1 MKFSS
6 RIEQSEQP
14 PTVVPHPSTAA
25 YNVLAAHAMK
35 LQHERDAYHR
45 AIELI
50 AEDCE
55 AWLESESDEPSAD
68 FIKLVAKYA
77 REHLT
82 TPIKS
87 PHAQH
92 AGVLHPERPAR

>member
-6 RIEQSEQP
+6 RIEQGEQP
-14 PTVVPHPSTAA
+14 PTVIPPPSNAV

-45 AIELI
+45 AVELI

-55 AWLESESDEPSAD
+55 AWLRSESDEPSAE

-82 TPIKS
+82 TPLKS
-87 PHAQH
+87 PHGQQS
-92 AGVLHPERPAR
+92 

>member
-6 RIEQSEQP
+6 RIEQREQP
-14 PTVVPHPSTAA
+14 PTVIPPPSNAV

-35 LQHERDAYHR
+35 LQHERDAYRR
-45 AIELI
+45 AVELI

-55 AWLESESDEPSAD
+55 AWLNSESDEPSCD

-77 REHLT
+77 REAL
-82 TPIKS
+82 
-87 PHAQH
+87 Q
-92 AGVLHPERPAR
+92 